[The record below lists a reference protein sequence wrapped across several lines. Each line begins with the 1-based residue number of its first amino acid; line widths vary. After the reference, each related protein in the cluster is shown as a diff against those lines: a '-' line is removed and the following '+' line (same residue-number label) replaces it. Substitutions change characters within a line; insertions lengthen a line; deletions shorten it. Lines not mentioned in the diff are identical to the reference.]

1 MNKIKLLF
9 CAAVLFTGCA
19 LSDFSDYE
27 NHDLLSLN
35 QEMSLS
41 SKQVYY
47 YYSGEKL
54 FLTQR
59 KDLLYIQFDDVYA
72 KKRITTELNKD
83 YSFQICRV
91 GHYM

>member
-1 MNKIKLLF
+1 MDKIKLLF

-35 QEMSLS
+35 QEMSLT
-41 SKQVYY
+41 SKQVYNITL
-47 YYSGEKL
+47 E
-54 FLTQR
+54 THI
-59 KDLLYIQFDDVYA
+59 LLHYLIP
-72 KKRITTELNKD
+72 L
-83 YSFQICRV
+83 FQICRV